1 MIELKR
7 LRSFASKIDEKLY
20 KQLKILS
27 VNTDIKIQKLLE
39 EAIRDLLEKYK
50 EKPER

>member
-1 MIELKR
+1 VIPLKP
-7 LRSFASKIDEKLY
+7 LRSFASKIDEDLY

-39 EAIRDLLEKYK
+39 EAIKDLLKKYEK
-50 EKPER
+50 KPNK